1 MNEIPKPWKYTD
13 DIIAGVSLGAYI
25 ISWFLGNP
33 LPEYLALLP
42 LGYAFGK
49 EVTKWKSQS

>member
-1 MNEIPKPWKYTD
+1 MTEKPQPWKYTD
-13 DIIAGVSLGAYI
+13 DIIAGAALGSFI

-33 LPEYLALLP
+33 LPEYTALLP

-49 EVTKWKSQS
+49 EVEKWKSK